1 MSTSVVFVD
10 SRVADYQTLI
20 DNLGEPA
27 DVFILDARSDGL
39 SQIAADLQGR
49 TAIDALHIIS
59 HGSEGALYLGS
70 TVLDSGNLSGYQSQ
84 LASIGSSLTQTG
96 DILLYGCNVAQGN
109 LGQSFIQ
116 QIAATTGADVAAST
130 DLTGA
135 TALGGDWQLE
145 ASTGPIETAPVLSN
159 NTQNAYS
166 HVLNYS
172 SDYEL
177 AQMANMAYQDNPQS
191 VAGWNVID
199 KDPAGE
205 FFAVAFQKGSDIVI
219 AYRGTDIP
227 FITDKAADLAWA
239 NPLPDWN
246 AQFDEAIGFA
256 EQIRIA
262 HPNDHISVT
271 GHSLGG
277 SLAQVAAQ
285 MFGFDGATF
294 DPGGAGNITQSDAY
308 GAWVTELTQ
317 LKSQYPGLNLTIN
330 QGPDPA
336 FTNYLVDH
344 SLVSSWIGDHIGNTE
359 QLDFFAYASGEELII
374 NSATQVAHFALDTF
388 NLGFLADAVTDALTT
403 YMFHRM
409 DGILTLMSI
418 KAANDITASLQ
429 EVVQST
435 LQQASDTGD
444 VGVPGAAYSQAQVEY
459 HSTSYN
465 PYVFADDGDNVI
477 YGIDGSD
484 KIYSFAGNDTV
495 FGYGGDDWI
504 NTAQGNDT
512 IYAGDGNDTIYAGS
526 GDDVIDAGRGSAVV
540 DGGSGFDTLNLD
552 WSGNSVGTY
561 LAFSVQKA
569 DLSWVDFGVHAGA
582 TAATIDNVLGA
593 LAASPAQYK
602 YSWDWYSTDSW
613 GNFYYHE
620 ASAASWKNLET
631 INVTGG
637 ANSDFIVYQSGAEYK
652 GNGGIDTFFADFS
665 SWTEAVT
672 WTNGNSTTYPYLSDE
687 AVSTLGATHQVKVSG
702 MEQLLLLTG
711 SGNDTIVQNVTSSND
726 EFRTGAGNDYVDAG
740 DGNDRIDAGSG
751 NDTLIGGAGNDTMV
765 GGLGN
770 DTYVVDSTGDV
781 VVETSTLASEIDT
794 VYSSVTRMLGANLEN
809 LVLTGTAAIIG
820 IGNGLANHLI
830 GNAGDNV
837 LNGGA
842 GNDTMVG
849 GLGND
854 TYVVDSTGDVV
865 VETSTLATEID
876 TVQSSVSR
884 MLGANLENLVLTGTA
899 AITGI
904 GNGLA
909 NHLTGNAADNVLNGG
924 LGNDTMVGGLGN
936 DTYIVD
942 STGDVVVETSTLAT
956 EIDTVQSYVSRGLGA
971 NLENLTLLG
980 TGAINGTGNALDNHI
995 TGNAGANVLNGG
1007 AGADTMSGGDGSDTY
1022 YVDNI
1027 GDVVIET
1034 NASPGTGGY
1043 DTVNSYLS
1051 TYTLGSNIEN
1061 GHILAAGAANLI
1073 GNSLNNILYA
1083 GAGDNVLDG
1092 STGIDTASYAF
1103 AGSAVTVSLAVTT
1116 AQATG
1121 GSGSDTLTAIENLSG
1136 SNYGDTLTGN
1146 AGANTFNGGL
1156 GADTM
1161 SGGDG
1166 SDTYYVDNL
1175 GDVVS
1180 ETNATASTGG
1190 YDMVNSYLGAYTLAA
1205 NVENG
1210 RILATGAAN
1219 LTGNGLGNILCAG
1232 SGNNVLDGGN
1242 GVDTASYAFAGSAVT
1257 VSLAVTTAQAT
1268 GGSGSD
1274 TLTAIENL
1282 IGSAF
1287 NDMLT
1292 GNAGNNVL
1300 TGGLG
1305 QDTMSG
1311 GLGNDIFA
1319 FHALAEIGLTSTSAD
1334 VITDFVP
1341 GQDRIDLSTLDAN
1354 AATAAANEA
1363 FTFIGGAAFST
1374 TDATGQLRYEY
1385 DATTATGML
1394 YGSTDANSAPEFAI
1408 KLIGVS
1414 SLAATDFVL

>member
-1 MSTSVVFVD
+1 
-10 SRVADYQTLI
+10 
-20 DNLGEPA
+20 
-27 DVFILDARSDGL
+27 
-39 SQIAADLQGR
+39 
-49 TAIDALHIIS
+49 
-59 HGSEGALYLGS
+59 
-70 TVLDSGNLSGYQSQ
+70 
-84 LASIGSSLTQTG
+84 
-96 DILLYGCNVAQGN
+96 
-109 LGQSFIQ
+109 
-116 QIAATTGADVAAST
+116 
-130 DLTGA
+130 
-135 TALGGDWQLE
+135 
-145 ASTGPIETAPVLSN
+145 
-159 NTQNAYS
+159 
-166 HVLNYS
+166 
-172 SDYEL
+172 
-177 AQMANMAYQDNPQS
+177 
-191 VAGWNVID
+191 
-199 KDPAGE
+199 
-205 FFAVAFQKGSDIVI
+205 
-219 AYRGTDIP
+219 
-227 FITDKAADLAWA
+227 
-239 NPLPDWN
+239 
-246 AQFDEAIGFA
+246 
-256 EQIRIA
+256 
-262 HPNDHISVT
+262 
-271 GHSLGG
+271 
-277 SLAQVAAQ
+277 
-285 MFGFDGATF
+285 
-294 DPGGAGNITQSDAY
+294 
-308 GAWVTELTQ
+308 
-317 LKSQYPGLNLTIN
+317 
-330 QGPDPA
+330 
-336 FTNYLVDH
+336 
-344 SLVSSWIGDHIGNTE
+344 
-359 QLDFFAYASGEELII
+359 
-374 NSATQVAHFALDTF
+374 
-388 NLGFLADAVTDALTT
+388 
-403 YMFHRM
+403 
-409 DGILTLMSI
+409 
-418 KAANDITASLQ
+418 
-429 EVVQST
+429 
-435 LQQASDTGD
+435 
-444 VGVPGAAYSQAQVEY
+444 
-459 HSTSYN
+459 
-465 PYVFADDGDNVI
+465 
-477 YGIDGSD
+477 
-484 KIYSFAGNDTV
+484 
-495 FGYGGDDWI
+495 
-504 NTAQGNDT
+504 
-512 IYAGDGNDTIYAGS
+512 
-526 GDDVIDAGRGSAVV
+526 
-540 DGGSGFDTLNLD
+540 
-552 WSGNSVGTY
+552 
-561 LAFSVQKA
+561 
-569 DLSWVDFGVHAGA
+569 
-582 TAATIDNVLGA
+582 
-593 LAASPAQYK
+593 
-602 YSWDWYSTDSW
+602 
-613 GNFYYHE
+613 
-620 ASAASWKNLET
+620 
-631 INVTGG
+631 
-637 ANSDFIVYQSGAEYK
+637 
-652 GNGGIDTFFADFS
+652 
-665 SWTEAVT
+665 
-672 WTNGNSTTYPYLSDE
+672 
-687 AVSTLGATHQVKVSG
+687 

-770 DTYVVDSTGDV
+770 DTYGVDSTGDV

-909 NHLTGNAADNVLNGG
+909 NHL
-924 LGNDTMVGGLGN
+924 
-936 DTYIVD
+936 
-942 STGDVVVETSTLAT
+942 
-956 EIDTVQSYVSRGLGA
+956 
-971 NLENLTLLG
+971 
-980 TGAINGTGNALDNHI
+980 

-1319 FHALAEIGLTSTSAD
+1319 FHALAETGLTSTSAD